1 MGIMILVVAIVVAI
15 FICMIYVLPDKSKMA
30 EQNKPTDIKNLL
42 KDINTSIK
50 LLEVLRQARLVGDKE
65 TEKAVLDMEYTGGLP
80 EEVGGRLTSV
90 YPDKLLILGIA
101 GINYA
106 GDLENYVGNFN
117 GVLVPEPENEFDT
130 DAIKVLCA
138 DRKHLGYIPKEGTS
152 QVREFIGKDGTGWK
166 HIITGT
172 IKKCQDDE
180 ECDRTFY
187 SGTIYIVR

>member
-1 MGIMILVVAIVVAI
+1 MGILLLVVAVIVIV
-15 FICMIYVLPDKSKMA
+15 FIVMINRLPTKK
-30 EQNKPTDIKNLL
+30 EETQGKPDIKNLL
-42 KDINTSIK
+42 KDMNTHIK

-65 TEKAVLDMEYTGGLP
+65 TENAVLDMEYTGVLP

-106 GDLENYVGNFN
+106 GDLENYVGKFE

-138 DRKHLGYIPKEGTS
+138 DRKHLGYISKESTS
-152 QVREFIGKDGTGWK
+152 QVREFIGKDGTEWK
-166 HIITGT
+166 HIITGV
-172 IKKCQDDE
+172 IKKGQDDE

>member
-1 MGIMILVVAIVVAI
+1 MGFLLLVVAVIVIV
-15 FICMIYVLPDKSKMA
+15 FIVMINRLPTKK
-30 EQNKPTDIKNLL
+30 EEKQDIKNLL
-42 KDINTSIK
+42 KDMNTHVK

-65 TEKAVLDMEYTGGLP
+65 TENAVLDMEYTGVLP

-106 GDLENYVGNFN
+106 GDLENYVGKFE
-117 GVLVPEPENEFDT
+117 GVLVPEPENEFDP

-138 DRKHLGYIPKEGTS
+138 DRKHLGYIPKESTR
-152 QVREFIGKDGTGWK
+152 QVREFIGKEGNGWK
-166 HIITGT
+166 HIITGV